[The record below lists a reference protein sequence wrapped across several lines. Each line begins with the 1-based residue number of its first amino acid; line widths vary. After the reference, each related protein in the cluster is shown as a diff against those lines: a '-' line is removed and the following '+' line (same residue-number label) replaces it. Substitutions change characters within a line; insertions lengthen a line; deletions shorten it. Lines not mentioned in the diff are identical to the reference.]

1 MQAGPDGEIDC
12 ESSEL
17 SCGRRWA
24 LVVAAAAGFA
34 VLAYQPEMAAVA
46 RPDPGSFDKALV
58 ERGRVLANYGDC
70 TACHTRPDGPPF
82 AGNFPLKTPFGTIYT
97 SNITPDT
104 ETGIG
109 TWSKEA
115 FRRSMKDGVNRK
127 GHHLYPAFPYDQ
139 FTKVKDADIDA
150 IYAYLMAAVAPVRET
165 TRENDFGF
173 PFNIRATL
181 AVWKA
186 LFLDKTPFR
195 PDPSKDAAWNEGGY
209 LVEGLGHCAACHSPR
224 NFLGARTT
232 PAYGGGSAEGWYAP
246 PLNKD
251 NLSQQP
257 WTKLELVT
265 YLMDGWQAKH
275 GMAAGPMTPVVDAL
289 HKQNEIDVFAIAA
302 YVETLRAGE
311 KPIDQAAARTAA
323 LRLEWG
329 NPHAPPVPKEF
340 SEGAKVFE
348 ARCAQCHR
356 SNGATVPLAL
366 QTSIHAPVS
375 DSVVQ
380 VIRDGIR
387 PPTGA
392 LGRSMPAFGS
402 QLSDADI
409 NALVKFLR
417 ARFSTQP
424 PWKT

>member
-1 MQAGPDGEIDC
+1 MRIIRIV
-12 ESSEL
+12 L
-17 SCGRRWA
+17 WA
-24 LVVAAAAGFA
+24 ALGLVVAAAAGFA
-34 VLAYQPEMAAVA
+34 VLAYQPEMAAMA

-97 SNITPDT
+97 SNITPDA

-165 TRENDFGF
+165 TRDNDFGF

-195 PDPSKDAAWNEGGY
+195 PDPSKDTAWNEGGY

-311 KPIDQAAARTAA
+311 KPIDQAAVRSAA

>member
-1 MQAGPDGEIDC
+1 MLWTVAG
-12 ESSEL
+12 
-17 SCGRRWA
+17 
-24 LVVAAAAGFA
+24 LVVAGAVGF
-34 VLAYQPEMAAVA
+34 AAVA
-46 RPDPGSFDKALV
+46 YKPEIAAVTRPNPASFDKAQV

-97 SNITPDT
+97 SNITPDA

-115 FRRSMKDGVNRK
+115 FRRSMKEGVDRK

-150 IYAYLMAAVAPVRET
+150 IYAYLMAAVEPVRET
-165 TRENDFGF
+165 TRGNDFRF
-173 PFNIRATL
+173 PFNIRPAL

-186 LFLDKTPFR
+186 LYLDKTPLQA
-195 PDPSKDAAWNEGGY
+195 DPSKDAQWNEGAY
-209 LVEGLGHCAACHSPR
+209 LVESLGHCAACHSPR
-224 NFLGARTT
+224 NAMGARTT

-257 WTKLELVT
+257 WSKVELVV

-302 YVETLRAGE
+302 YVGTLRAGE
-311 KPIDQAAARTAA
+311 KPLDADAIRTAA
-323 LRLEWG
+323 LKLEWG
-329 NPHAPPVPKEF
+329 HPDAPPVPQEL
-340 SEGAKVFE
+340 SDGAKVFA

-356 SNGATVPLAL
+356 ANGATVPLAL
-366 QTSIHAPVS
+366 QSSIHAPVA

-392 LGRSMPAFGS
+392 LGRSMPAFGP
-402 QLSDADI
+402 QMSDAEMT
-409 NALVKFLR
+409 ALVKFLR
-417 ARFSTQP
+417 ARFSKQP
-424 PWKT
+424 PWQM

>member
-1 MQAGPDGEIDC
+1 MRIIRIV
-12 ESSEL
+12 L
-17 SCGRRWA
+17 WA
-24 LVVAAAAGFA
+24 ALGLVVAAAAGFA

-97 SNITPDT
+97 SNITPDA

-150 IYAYLMAAVAPVRET
+150 IYAYLMAAVAPVREA
-165 TRENDFGF
+165 TRDNDFGF

-186 LFLDKTPFR
+186 LFLDKTPFQ
-195 PDPSKDAAWNEGGY
+195 PDPSKDTAWNEGGY

-311 KPIDQAAARTAA
+311 KPIDQAAVRAAA